1 MTYHA
6 RLNLIMVTTLIILV
20 TFLYLRPQSQ
30 QPEEYS
36 VSSGTVRS
44 AQNIRIV
51 RQEKEIVLKHLDNGW
66 HIIEPVYAFADES
79 KVLEIMNILSATSQ
93 QRFPLADLERFSL
106 ERPNMQLYIDNEYFG
121 FGGFAPTTNQQYLA
135 TGDYVYLISPRYVIT
150 LPLEASDML
159 NPMLLTP
166 NETPVKFEL
175 TDLTVAFQNGK
186 WNSTT
191 QNAEQLPKEDVIK
204 HWIQLWQT
212 TYANKITLE
221 QAFGE
226 DFAEI
231 GHIKISLQNGQE
243 ISFKVLQNEAE
254 VVILR
259 INQGISYHIPIEVG
273 QQLLDPNAI
282 HSNQPMPGS

>member
-30 QPEEYS
+30 PHEEYS
-36 VSSGTVRS
+36 VSPGTMRS

-51 RQEKEIVLKHLDNGW
+51 RQEKEIVLKHLDSGW
-66 HIIEPVYAFADES
+66 HIIKPVYALADES
-79 KVLEIMNILSATSQ
+79 KILEIMNILSATSR

-106 ERPNMQLYIDNEYFG
+106 ERPNIQLYIDNEYFG
-121 FGGFAPTTNQQYLA
+121 FGGFAPTANQQYLA
-135 TGDYVYLISPRYVIT
+135 TGEYVYLISPRHAIT
-150 LPLEASDML
+150 LPLEASDIL
-159 NPMLLTP
+159 NPMLLAP

-175 TDLTVAFQNGK
+175 TDLTIAFQNGK
-186 WNSTT
+186 WGSMT

-204 HWIQLWQT
+204 RWIQLWQT
-212 TYANKITLE
+212 TYAKKLTLK

-226 DFAEI
+226 DFTEI

-243 ISFKVLQNEAE
+243 ISFKVLQNETE

-259 INQGISYHIPIEVG
+259 INEGISYHISIDAG
-273 QQLLDPNAI
+273 RQLLDPNAI
-282 HSNQPMPGS
+282 PSNQIMSGN

>member
-1 MTYHA
+1 
-6 RLNLIMVTTLIILV
+6 MVTTLIILV
-20 TFLYLRPQSQ
+20 TFLYLGPQSQ

-36 VSSGTVRS
+36 VASGTMRS

-51 RQEKEIVLKHLDNGW
+51 RKEKEIVLKHLDSGW
-66 HIIEPVYAFADES
+66 HIIEPVYALADES
-79 KVLEIMNILSATSQ
+79 KILEIMNILSATSY
-93 QRFPLADLERFSL
+93 QRFPLTDLERFSL

-135 TGDYVYLISPRYVIT
+135 TGEYVYLISPRYAIM
-150 LPLEASDML
+150 LPLEASDIL
-159 NPMLLTP
+159 NPMLLAP

-175 TDLTVAFQNGK
+175 TNLTVAFQHGK
-186 WNSTT
+186 WDSVT
-191 QNAEQLPKEDVIK
+191 QNAEQLPKEDVIER
-204 HWIQLWQT
+204 WIQLWQT
-212 TYANKITLE
+212 TYAKKLTLK

-226 DFAEI
+226 DFNEI

-259 INQGISYHIPIEVG
+259 INEGISYHIPINVG
-273 QQLLDPNAI
+273 RQLLDPNAI
-282 HSNQPMPGS
+282 HSKQPMPGS